1 MPGSAFSCAI
11 LHIVLLWPCD
21 NLLKLFPYIR
31 LAKYVDD
38 LSITVKGPRDQAA
51 DMAVA
56 ATRRLMHAL
65 EHDLD
70 MEVSKSTASKKGKSV
85 VLCTHEGRKQR
96 MRRAMGQMGI
106 RFAARERYLGVDC
119 YGRGRQCGASTRS
132 QRMSAMRTR
141 TKRLQF
147 LKKRGAKVQNRR

>member
-1 MPGSAFSCAI
+1 MGLLKLILQVFTFQRTIIVEGSHSDRIHTFNAIVPGSAFSCAI

-31 LAKYVDD
+31 LAKYVGD

-56 ATRRLMHAL
+56 ATRHLMHAL

-70 MEVSKSTASKKGKSV
+70 MEVSKSTAGKKGESV
-85 VLCTHEGRKQR
+85 VLFC
-96 MRRAMGQMGI
+96 AP
-106 RFAARERYLGVDC
+106 
-119 YGRGRQCGASTRS
+119 
-132 QRMSAMRTR
+132 
-141 TKRLQF
+141 TK
-147 LKKRGAKVQNRR
+147 A